1 MSPVLPASDPVN
13 LSLAMSEVAEPVSS
27 VSVTI
32 GEDVD
37 PPPLPHSFPPVSSV
51 VVGGTAEHSKPV
63 RNLLEVHLRE
73 ERVLLV
79 MVGSSLV
86 FIYLP

>member
-1 MSPVLPASDPVN
+1 MTLAVPEVPQPVP
-13 LSLAMSEVAEPVSS
+13 S
-27 VSVTI
+27 VGVTI

-73 ERVLLV
+73 ERVLV